1 MKCVVEHKNNK
12 EKRMAENNTPYILY
26 IKGNGTKRKNGYP
39 RIQRR
44 KEECNSTAFCAF
56 NMKSKM
62 IFHEVKDD
70 FAYSRMWVCVRK
82 KRV

>member
-1 MKCVVEHKNNK
+1 
-12 EKRMAENNTPYILY
+12 MAENNTHYILY
-26 IKGNGTKRKNGYP
+26 IKGNGTKRKKMG
-39 RIQRR
+39 IQ
-44 KEECNSTAFCAF
+44 KYKGGKKSVILQQFCAF

-70 FAYSRMWVCVRK
+70 FAYNRMWVCVRK

>member
-12 EKRMAENNTPYILY
+12 EKRMAENNTHYILY

-39 RIQRR
+39 KIQRR

-62 IFHEVKDD
+62 IFHTTECG
-70 FAYSRMWVCVRK
+70 FA
-82 KRV
+82 